1 MSMIVKNEG
10 GSSIPLLEEG
20 VYTAV
25 CTGLIDLGYQES
37 KLFNKNSRKIQ
48 IIWTI
53 PEEKIKYTDK
63 EGNEKEGMRQMS
75 KEYTACITE
84 KSNLNKDLT
93 SWRGKAFTE
102 EEMKGFDLKKLLLI
116 PCQIQIVHQG
126 KETKYANI
134 AGIMGLP
141 KGTKVDTSEL
151 TTLMFD
157 MSDPNTW
164 NIFDNLPKFI
174 QEKIKSSVGFAE
186 SDLDNYIR
194 GLAPAE
200 EIEKTKE
207 DTKLDD
213 SIEITDDDLPF

>member
-25 CTGLIDLGYQES
+25 CTGLIDLGFQKS
-37 KLFNKNSRKIQ
+37 TLFNKNSRKVQ
-48 IIWTI
+48 VMWTI
-53 PEEKIKYTDK
+53 PSEKIKYTDK

-102 EEMKGFDLKKLLLI
+102 EEMKGFDLKKLLLV
-116 PCQIQIVHQG
+116 PCQIQIIHQG
-126 KETKYANI
+126 KENKYASI
-134 AGIMGLP
+134 AGIMSLP
-141 KGTKVDTSEL
+141 KGIKVDTSEL
-151 TTLMFD
+151 TATIFD
-157 MSDPNTW
+157 MSDMNTW
-164 NIFDNLPKFI
+164 NVYETLPKFI
-174 QEKIKSSVGFAE
+174 QEKIKGSVGFAE
-186 SDLDNYIR
+186 SELDNYIR

-200 EIEKTKE
+200 EIKAESKE
-207 DTKLDD
+207 ENTENYKDVT
-213 SIEITDDDLPF
+213 EDDLPF

>member
-25 CTGLIDLGYQES
+25 CTGLIDLGFQKS
-37 KLFNKNSRKIQ
+37 TLFNKNSRKVQ
-48 IIWTI
+48 VMWTI
-53 PEEKIKYTDK
+53 PSEKVKYTDK

-102 EEMKGFDLKKLLLI
+102 EEMKGFDLKKLLLV
-116 PCQIQIVHQG
+116 PCQIQIIHQG
-126 KETKYANI
+126 KENKYASI
-134 AGIMGLP
+134 AGIMSLP
-141 KGTKVDTSEL
+141 KGMKVDTSEL
-151 TTLMFD
+151 TATIFD
-157 MSDPNTW
+157 MSDVNTW
-164 NIFDNLPKFI
+164 NVYETLPKFI
-174 QEKIKSSVGFAE
+174 QEKIKGSVGFAE

-194 GLAPAE
+194 GLAPVEEEKVEEKAE
-200 EIEKTKE
+200 TTKNYKE
-207 DTKLDD
+207 VT
-213 SIEITDDDLPF
+213 EDDLPF